1 MGLRRGETI
10 ERKFSAGLD
19 WFAAKRV
26 MNAGYVCDLC
36 GAQLRNWVGFRDVLI
51 HWQME
56 CPSAPVFQ
64 EGAR

>member
-1 MGLRRGETI
+1 MGLRREETI
-10 ERKFSAGLD
+10 RRKFSAGLD

-36 GAQLRNWVGFRDVLI
+36 GAQISRPVLI

-56 CPSAPVFQ
+56 YPAAPVLQ